1 MNPIFFVERAMYRAL
16 TKGEDLPEDVIRK
29 CSKLLGQPSKK
40 MESVIARYRQ
50 VFERY
55 LSKRCTRVSET
66 EEVCIYT
73 LSSRAPFKPM
83 PVTMCATGTV
93 ILYREGEPA
102 ELLAYPMPKALSYA
116 KSPGLPA
123 EEYGDVIPRE
133 VSLRLDGWQLNA
145 YYNPLLKRWIF
156 STRYVLHNMY
166 FERGRL
172 VEEPFNTIANPY
184 VYVADKLAEE
194 QNLYQVLDKYR
205 GWTFTFVLIGPEP
218 AITHPPYP
226 LGTDYR
232 QYRLVPLMAR
242 DPTGKLYT
250 WSETAALLGSE
261 GPPLIEL
268 RKRGERYNTVRRS
281 LTIRSYIAFIDR
293 DDPENPLLAELESE
307 LYPDA
312 MNVKYMYSAKSV
324 AILTY
329 EDAAD
334 KLVEIVDENL
344 KPRIERLAKLLI
356 IFEDKLRSAAS
367 RPGLPDI
374 AKRLTDLVNEIA
386 NRRVLSADEVIKNL
400 EKGNVKRIA
409 KKISSLVLEEHS
421 IATEDPIIIIEK
433 LIDAISV

>member
-1 MNPIFFVERAMYRAL
+1 MNSIFFVEKAMYWAIA
-16 TKGEDLPEDVIRK
+16 KGEDLPEDIIRK
-29 CSKLLGQPSKK
+29 CGELLGQPSKK
-40 MESVIARYRQ
+40 IESVIARYRQ
-50 VFERY
+50 VFGRY
-55 LSKRCTRVSET
+55 ISKRCTHVSET

-73 LSSRAPFKPM
+73 TNPRAPFKLM
-83 PVTMCATGTV
+83 PVTMNATGTV
-93 ILYREGEPA
+93 ILFREGEPI
-102 ELLAYPMPKALSYA
+102 ELLAYPIPKALSYA
-116 KSPGLPA
+116 KSPGIPA
-123 EEYGDVIPRE
+123 EEYGDIIPRE

-172 VEEPFNTIANPY
+172 IEEPFDTIANPY

-205 GWTFTFVLIGPEP
+205 GWTFTFILLGPEP

-250 WSETAALLGSE
+250 WSETASLLESE
-261 GPPLIEL
+261 GPPLIEPRKL
-268 RKRGERYNTVRRS
+268 RELYNTVRRS

-312 MNVKYMYSAKSV
+312 MNVKYLYSAKSV

-334 KLVEIVDENL
+334 RLTEIVDENL
-344 KPRIERLAKLLI
+344 KPRIERLAKLLTM
-356 IFEDKLRSAAS
+356 FEDKLRNVAS
-367 RPGLPDI
+367 RPDLPDI
-374 AKRLTDLVNEIA
+374 AKRLANLVNEIT
-386 NRRVLSADEVIKNL
+386 NRRTLSADEVIKNL
-400 EKGNVKRIA
+400 ERGNVRRIA
-409 KKISSLVLEEHS
+409 KKISSLVLEEQS
-421 IATEDPIIIIEK
+421 IATENPITIVEK
-433 LIDAISV
+433 LIDAISI

>member
-1 MNPIFFVERAMYRAL
+1 MNPVFFVEKAMYRAI
-16 TKGEDLPEDVIRK
+16 TKGENLSENDIRK
-29 CSKLLGQPSKK
+29 CGELLGQPSKK
-40 MESVIARYRQ
+40 IESVIARYRQ

-55 LSKRCTRVSET
+55 ISKRCIRVSET

-73 LSSRAPFKPM
+73 TNPRASFRPM

-93 ILYREGEPA
+93 ILFREGEPI

-116 KSPGLPA
+116 KSPGIPA
-123 EEYGDVIPRE
+123 EEYGDVTPRE

-166 FERGRL
+166 FERRR
-172 VEEPFNTIANPY
+172 VIEEPFDTIANPY

-205 GWTFTFVLIGPEP
+205 GWTFTFVLLGPEP

-232 QYRLVPLMAR
+232 RYRLVPLMAR
-242 DPTGKLYT
+242 DSAGKLYT
-250 WSETAALLGSE
+250 WSETASLLESE
-261 GPPLIEL
+261 GPPLAEPRRLREL
-268 RKRGERYNTVRRS
+268 YNAVRRS

-293 DDPENPLLAELESE
+293 NDPENPLLAELESE

-329 EDAAD
+329 EDSVD
-334 KLVEIVDENL
+334 GLTEIIDEAL
-344 KPRIERLAKLLI
+344 KPRVERLAKLLI
-356 IFEDKLRSAAS
+356 MFEDKLRNTTS
-367 RPGLPDI
+367 RPDLLDI
-374 AKRLTDLVNEIA
+374 TKHLANLVNEIT
-386 NRRVLSADEVIKNL
+386 NRRILSADEVIENL
-400 EKGNVKRIA
+400 KRGNVRRIA
-409 KKISSLVLEEHS
+409 KKISSLVLEERS
-421 IATEDPIIIIEK
+421 ITTEDPITIIEK
-433 LIDAISV
+433 LINAIPI